1 MSPLREMALEVWEKG
16 ATVEKDILR
25 IFSLGFFTHLEV
37 VKEKGSILLK
47 VIMLQ

>member
-1 MSPLREMALEVWEKG
+1 MALEVWEKG
-16 ATVEKDILR
+16 ATVEKDILSDILR
-25 IFSLGFFTHLEV
+25 IFSSGFFTHLEV